1 MRMVLE
7 FGIASVKDFLIL
19 LFIVILSVSI
29 NFASINV
36 QQDFSRNYNG
46 PLISSLFSSLYFNVW
61 GYRNVTIIGD
71 EIYDEYNMMNFD
83 QYYIQY
89 LTCTPYATSCTNNI
103 FYISSFNNLVFIR
116 VMLIIIYSLLFLIL
130 ISLITKLYKAQ
141 FLILVVFLLLMVS
154 IGLLMND
161 IRSLAYMICFTLLFI
176 YLVHTTYNSKDN
188 DKSSLPNIASNMELT
203 T

>member
-36 QQDFSRNYNG
+36 QQDFSRNYDG
-46 PLISSLFSSLYFNVW
+46 PPFSSYFNSLYFNVW

-71 EIYDEYNMMNFD
+71 EIYDEYNMMSFD

-89 LTCTPYATSCTNNI
+89 LTCILSSCTNNL

-130 ISLITKLYKAQ
+130 ISLLTKLYKTQ

-176 YLVHTTYNSKDN
+176 YLVHTTYSSKDN
-188 DKSSLPNIASNMELT
+188 DKSSSPNIASNMELT